1 MRGGLTPCMNGYS
14 RPREL
19 RSSPCVTTHPIT
31 GPSTKPQ
38 SPPLT
43 GALSWRASVPCEARA
58 GMLVHATSIALVPA
72 SAAEPKRQLRAALIE
87 SRGDPTTRPAKEAI
101 AALVALRP
109 PAPSVCIQRRP
120 ISAVPLTGIG
130 RRARPLPR
138 CRCPEQPGS
147 SLGACSG
154 ASTRLDPP
162 QPTSALAS
170 PLRIGVRWSAAA
182 SGRCF
187 RDPTSPAASVATSA
201 AATATSSAASA
212 PSSSSRSRCR
222 WSSRMCTPSSA
233 AQ

>member
-1 MRGGLTPCMNGYS
+1 MRGGSSVLTLCRLNGYS

-19 RSSPCVTTHPIT
+19 RSSPCVTT
-31 GPSTKPQ
+31 PQ
-38 SPPLT
+38 SPKKPKSAPHRRAELA
-43 GALSWRASVPCEARA
+43 GVRASTRRHARPRHEHSLGSRVGSRAEAPAPRRPHRKSRRSDHAACQRGHRSARCPPPAGTERVHTAATHQCSASHWHRA
-58 GMLVHATSIALVPA
+58 RREAVAALPV
-72 SAAEPKRQLRAALIE
+72 SRAA
-87 SRGDPTTRPAKEAI
+87 G
-101 AALVALRP
+101 
-109 PAPSVCIQRRP
+109 Q
-120 ISAVPLTGIG
+120 
-130 RRARPLPR
+130 
-138 CRCPEQPGS
+138 Q
-147 SLGACSG
+147 LGCLQW
-154 ASTRLDPP
+154 RLDPP

-233 AQ
+233 AR

>member
-1 MRGGLTPCMNGYS
+1 
-14 RPREL
+14 
-19 RSSPCVTTHPIT
+19 
-31 GPSTKPQ
+31 
-38 SPPLT
+38 
-43 GALSWRASVPCEARA
+43 
-58 GMLVHATSIALVPA
+58 MLVHATSIALVPA
-72 SAAEPKRQLRAALIE
+72 SAAGPKRQLRAALIE

-109 PAPSVCIQRRP
+109 PALGVCNQWRP
-120 ISAVPLTGIG
+120 ISAVPLPGIG
-130 RRARPLPR
+130 RRARPR
-138 CRCPEQPGS
+138 CRCREQPGS

-162 QPTSALAS
+162 RPTSALAS

-182 SGRCF
+182 SGRCY

-222 WSSRMCTPSSA
+222 WSSRRCTPSSA
-233 AQ
+233 AR